1 MIDGENMKNINTE
14 VNLDKIKEFASEVI
28 TEIKE
33 EAIPLL
39 ILEFKD
45 EFNIK

>member
-1 MIDGENMKNINTE
+1 MKNIDTE
-14 VNLDKIKEFASEVI
+14 VILDEIKEFADEVI

-39 ILEFKD
+39 VVEFKD
-45 EFNIK
+45 EFNLK